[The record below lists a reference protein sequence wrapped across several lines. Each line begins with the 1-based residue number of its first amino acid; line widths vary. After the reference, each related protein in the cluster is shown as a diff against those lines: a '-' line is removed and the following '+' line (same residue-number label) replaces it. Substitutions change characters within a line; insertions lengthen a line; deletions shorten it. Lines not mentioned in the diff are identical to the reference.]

1 MNESQRFDFD
11 RSVAFVLRHM
21 GDEVSRHIRVGMD
34 YYRAL
39 EMEHAAL
46 SVDHVKMKREIAV
59 LKAQLAQQSVANAPT
74 EQLPVVGD
82 GCGGGREKCRKS
94 GLCENW
100 EPEPHALGDGI
111 LKKES
116 ALIRDEDKHA
126 TDKLDTIP
134 EKKGFFSKL
143 FGG

>member
-11 RSVAFVLRHM
+11 RSIAFVTRHM
-21 GDEVSRHIRVGMD
+21 GDEVARHLRVGIN
-34 YYRAL
+34 YYREIEL
-39 EMEHAAL
+39 ESAVLRM
-46 SVDHVKMKREIAV
+46 DHKRMVSEIAE
-59 LKAQLAQQSVANAPT
+59 LKAKLAQQGVANAST

-82 GCGGGREKCRKS
+82 GCQGGRGKCRKS

-100 EPEPHALGDGI
+100 EPEPQTLGEMSDKKDAAL
-111 LKKES
+111 E
-116 ALIRDEDKHA
+116 RDEDKHP
-126 TDKLDTIP
+126 TDKLDTVP